1 MEWCVAIKDQATT
14 MRCVAIIDQAMR
26 MRCVA
31 IKDQATTMKD
41 AVIIDQAMHNGCKTR
56 QFGFHFNRGMVL
68 EDA

>member
-1 MEWCVAIKDQATT
+1 MEWCVAIKDQVTT
-14 MRCVAIIDQAMR
+14 MRCVAIIDQATM

-31 IKDQATTMKD
+31 IKDQATMMKD
-41 AVIIDQAMHNGCKTR
+41 AAIIDQATHGGCKTH